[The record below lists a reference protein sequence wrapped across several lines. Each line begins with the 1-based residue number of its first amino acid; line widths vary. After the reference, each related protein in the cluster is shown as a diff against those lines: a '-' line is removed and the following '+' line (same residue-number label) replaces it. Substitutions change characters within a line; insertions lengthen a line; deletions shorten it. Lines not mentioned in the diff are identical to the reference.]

1 MNVFYKSVITLTTDF
16 GIKDHYVGSVK
27 GALFNELENVNI
39 VDVSHNISPFNIVEA
54 AYIVENSYKNF
65 PEGSI
70 HIIGVDSE
78 KTIEQSHLVI
88 KLDNHFFICANNGI
102 MSLLA
107 SKINPEKIIEIN
119 IHNDKVTTFSVI
131 DVFVKIAAHIYR
143 GGSIDLVGNQIFK
156 LKELYNLNPILNE
169 KSNEI
174 SGNVIYVDNYDNVV
188 TNISKKTFIEFG
200 KSRSFEINARNYIFK
215 EIVSSYGNAIRFDIK
230 KENRKEIGKKIALFN
245 KSNYLELSI
254 YKSNPE
260 TFGGAASL
268 FGLNYRD
275 VITIKF
281 N

>member
-1 MNVFYKSVITLTTDF
+1 MSVITLTTDF

-143 GGSIDLVGNQIFK
+143 GGSIDLVGNQVFK

-174 SGNVIYVDNYDNVV
+174 SGNVIYVDNYNNVV

>member
-1 MNVFYKSVITLTTDF
+1 MSVITLTTDF
-16 GIKDHYVGSVK
+16 GIKDHYVGSIK
-27 GALFNELENVNI
+27 GALFNELQNVNI

-54 AYIVENSYKNF
+54 AYIIENSYKNF
-65 PEGSI
+65 PDGSI

-119 IHNDKVTTFSVI
+119 IHNDKITTFSVI

-143 GGSIDLVGNQIFK
+143 GGSIDLVGNQIYE

-188 TNISKKTFIEFG
+188 TNISKKIFTEFG
-200 KSRSFEINARNYIFK
+200 KSRPFEINARNYIFK
-215 EIVSSYGNAIRFDIK
+215 EIVGSYGSAIRFDIK

-254 YKSNPE
+254 YKSNPQ

>member
-1 MNVFYKSVITLTTDF
+1 MSVITLTTDF

-39 VDVSHNISPFNIVEA
+39 VDLSHNISPFNIVEA

>member
-1 MNVFYKSVITLTTDF
+1 MSVITLTTDF
-16 GIKDHYVGSVK
+16 GIKDHYVGSIK
-27 GALFNELENVNI
+27 GALFNELQNANI

-54 AYIVENSYKNF
+54 AYIIENSYKNF
-65 PEGSI
+65 PDGSI

-78 KTIEQSHLVI
+78 KTVEQSHLVI

-119 IHNDKVTTFSVI
+119 IHNDKITTFSVI

-143 GGSIDLVGNQIFK
+143 GGSIDLVGNQIYE

-188 TNISKKTFIEFG
+188 TNISKKIFTEFG
-200 KSRSFEINARNYIFK
+200 KSRPFEINARNYIFK
-215 EIVSSYGNAIRFDIK
+215 EIVGSYGSAIRFDIK

-254 YKSNPE
+254 YKSNPQ

>member
-1 MNVFYKSVITLTTDF
+1 MSVITLTTDF

-268 FGLNYRD
+268 FGLDYRD